1 MPRCESAST
10 ALAQL
15 RAALAMPGNMLLAK
29 ARENMVVQRQQ
40 RFTPRSP
47 MPPPLAAA
55 TSKKPSP
62 VITTPKPSPTM
73 TPPSATAWGC
83 TAVARQ
89 HARNKQRETAL
100 ESYSQQ
106 MARRAGTQPAN
117 VTMSPIPALLSQ
129 KATAPYRAPQPS
141 VEVKHVPGPETQLVM
156 EEMEEEDLQ

>member
-1 MPRCESAST
+1 MPRCASASA

-15 RAALAMPGNMLLAK
+15 RAALATPGNMLLAK

-40 RFTPRSP
+40 RFTPRPS
-47 MPPPLAAA
+47 MPPPLPAA

-62 VITTPKPSPTM
+62 MM

-106 MARRAGTQPAN
+106 MARRAGTSQPAT
-117 VTMSPIPALLSQ
+117 VTMSPLPGAIVSP
-129 KATAPYRAPQPS
+129 KVTAPYRAPQPMGEAS
-141 VEVKHVPGPETQLVM
+141 HTPGPDTQQVM
-156 EEMEEEDLQ
+156 EEMEEDDLQ